1 MMKPMLSLAILAL
14 LAFSV
19 RADAQAVAPP
29 PAGNRAALEQ
39 QFRERTARLAQQ
51 RLGLTDAQLRK
62 LEQTNARFAPQL
74 RQLVAQERDIRRQLR
89 QEMMAGNSAN
99 QQRVSDL
106 LDASIRLQKQR
117 IAIVESEQKDLAGFL
132 TPVQRARYIAL
143 QAQFRKRADE
153 LSRQGGR
160 PNQGQRRRP
169 PFGRVP

>member
-1 MMKPMLSLAILAL
+1 MKPILSLVIVAL
-14 LAFSV
+14 VASSMS
-19 RADAQAVAPP
+19 ADAQAVAPP
-29 PAGNRAALEQ
+29 PTGNRAALEQ
-39 QFRERTARLAQQ
+39 QFRERTAKLTQQ
-51 RLGLTDAQLRK
+51 RLGLTDAQLRR
-62 LEQTNARFAPQL
+62 LEQTNARFSPQV
-74 RQLVAQERDIRRQLR
+74 RQLAAQERDIRRQLR

-99 QQRVSDL
+99 QQRVGEL

-143 QAQFRKRADE
+143 QAQFRKRAAE
-153 LSRQGGR
+153 LSGQGGR